1 MSIFTRYAM
10 DALMKTSHPEINRRQ
25 CWNLHPHRTPCT
37 TCKDIC
43 PYGDQIF
50 TRPNL
55 VKDWDP
61 CTDCGLCV
69 SACRSGCIAPSP
81 EQVQRDTTPAD
92 NDNDTI
98 WIGCEKS
105 TRKNTITRLCIS
117 ALSWEALAYLAL
129 SKKIVLDLTPCGEC
143 ENDLCAEQ
151 LRKELTRLVEFFG
164 PTVFEARFT
173 LAYELEDAP
182 YHVKELSR
190 REMMEQLTEGSK
202 SGTKKL
208 LQKLPGLRDEEDAG
222 MDFRLLLHQRTKQ
235 LKAAMET
242 PLRYGYY
249 LPNVTDKCFGCGK
262 CEKILPGQRPQGG
275 RPARRPDP
283 HRGHPLE
290 MRRVRHLR
298 GVLLQPRH
306 RRDEA
311 PPADHAG
318 PREHLQVHQDPLRRL
333 RQAHCTGL
341 RGWHLLGLPDQ
352 APHQKAAGGGR
363 RPRQG
368 ARGRAG
374 GQARCRGS
382 SQNRRGGVR
391 QGSGSGAGR

>member
-262 CEKILPGQRPQGG
+262 CEKSCRANALKVEDLPDGQTRIVVTPWKCGECG
-275 RPARRPDP
+275 ICVASCSNHGID
-283 HRGHPLE
+283 G
-290 MRRVRHLR
+290 MK
-298 GVLLQPRH
+298 
-306 RRDEA
+306 
-311 PPADHAG
+311 
-318 PREHLQVHQDPLRRL
+318 L
-333 RQAHCTGL
+333 RQLTTLGPVSIYKCTKTLCADCG
-341 RGWHLLGLPDQ
+341 
-352 APHQKAAGGGR
+352 
-363 RPRQG
+363 
-368 ARGRAG
+368 
-374 GQARCRGS
+374 
-382 SQNRRGGVR
+382 
-391 QGSGSGAGR
+391 